1 MKSGI
6 SKTNKSNKKCSNS
19 IIKKSKASECSK
31 APNCLKMYDYM
42 IL

>member
-1 MKSGI
+1 MKSNI
-6 SKTNKSNKKCSNS
+6 SKSNKSTKKCSSS
-19 IIKKSKASECSK
+19 IIKKSKVSECPK